1 VAVWRIIDGAKPYRF
16 TTIGKDRR
24 AKTGRGAMIEKLC
37 AHGQSSQ
44 IGMLSIHFGTRPT
57 RSYKSKRQLIC
68 APTEGDEVDSSA
80 ETAK

>member
-1 VAVWRIIDGAKPYRF
+1 
-16 TTIGKDRR
+16 
-24 AKTGRGAMIEKLC
+24 MIEKLC